1 MAYRKCPS
9 CGQAYNGK
17 RCGNC
22 YYEPFG
28 EVRTS
33 FDLHREEEFP
43 KREVPRREVPRPR
56 AASSY
61 PARNRK
67 GSGDGKSVFK
77 LLGTI
82 WAVMLVVTGVLPML
96 FEAFDNVGSSYQSVT
111 VAPEP
116 LPLPNSGVVL
126 YEDAD
131 VLVLA
136 DWDGTPIDS
145 DIPIFV
151 QNFTGKDL
159 TVCTD
164 GVAGNGCMTDDVF
177 FYCDAYRNSVSMAT
191 LWVDMDILGEM
202 GIQEVQ
208 SVQMA
213 MDVMDVDT
221 YENLVD
227 NAMVSLG
234 EDHVQE
240 LSNSG
245 TIVYDQD
252 GFQLIYQGWDEN
264 AYGEPRLRFYA
275 RNDTQS
281 AIELSGD
288 GLLIDGEDTGCYLWQ
303 KFFPET
309 QGVIYGYLYDF
320 DLTGIDNGLVEL
332 NLYLYPEGGWT
343 EESVGILNFQLN

>member
-9 CGQAYNGK
+9 CGSGYNGK
-17 RCGNC
+17 RCKNC
-22 YYEPFG
+22 LYEPFG

-33 FDLHREEEFP
+33 YDLHREEAVP
-43 KREVPRREVPRPR
+43 KREVPRREVPRRSP
-56 AASSY
+56 AY
-61 PARNRK
+61 PTQNRRK
-67 GSGDGKSVFK
+67 SGDGKSVFK

-82 WAVMLVVTGVLPML
+82 WAVILLLTGVLPVL
-96 FEAFDNVGSSYQSVT
+96 FEAFADVGSSFVEAT
-111 VAPEP
+111 PEP
-116 LPLPNSGVVL
+116 VPLPKDGIVI

-131 VLVLA
+131 ILVLA
-136 DWDGTPIDS
+136 DWDGSSPID
-145 DIPIFV
+145 DDVLIFV

-164 GVAGNGCMTDDVF
+164 GVAVNGCMTNDVF

-191 LWVDMDILGEM
+191 LWVDMEILGEM
-202 GIQEVQ
+202 GIKEVQ
-208 SVQMA
+208 SLQMA
-213 MDVMDVDT
+213 IDVMDVDT

-240 LSNSG
+240 LSHSG
-245 TIVYDQD
+245 TVLYDQD
-252 GFQLIYQGWDEN
+252 GFQLIYQGWDED

-281 AIELSGD
+281 AVELSSD
-288 GLLIDGEDTGCYLWQ
+288 SLLIDGEDTGCYLWQ

-309 QGVIYGYLYDF
+309 QSVIYGNLYDF
-320 DLTGIDNGLVEL
+320 DLTGTDSGLVEL

-343 EESVGILNFQLN
+343 QESVGILNFHLN

>member
-9 CGQAYNGK
+9 CGSGYNGK
-17 RCGNC
+17 RCKNC
-22 YYEPFG
+22 LYEPFG

-33 FDLHREEEFP
+33 YDLHREEAVP
-43 KREVPRREVPRPR
+43 KREVSQRRSAP
-56 AASSY
+56 SY
-61 PARNRK
+61 PTRSRKQNR
-67 GSGDGKSVFK
+67 GGKSVFK

-82 WAVMLVVTGVLPML
+82 WAVILLLTGVLPVL
-96 FEAFDNVGSSYQSVT
+96 FRAFEDVGSSFVEAT
-111 VAPEP
+111 PEP
-116 LPLPNSGVVL
+116 VPLPNSGVVL

-151 QNFTGKDL
+151 QNFTGEDL

-164 GVAGNGCMTDDVF
+164 GVAINGCMTDDVF

-191 LWVDMDILGEM
+191 LWVDMEILGEM

-213 MDVMDVDT
+213 LDVMDVDT
-221 YENLVD
+221 YEDLVD

-234 EDHVQE
+234 EDRVQE

-245 TIVYDQD
+245 TIIYDQD

-281 AIELSGD
+281 AIELSSD
-288 GLLIDGEDTGCYLWQ
+288 GVLIDGKDTGCYLWQ

-320 DLTGIDNGLVEL
+320 DLTGTDNGLVEL

-343 EESVGILNFQLN
+343 QESVGILNFHLN